1 MSPQV
6 FAIALI
12 LGSALL
18 ALWILSRFAGIGPR
32 SLGWAIINVVAACA
46 LLRAVPPV
54 LERLG
59 ESGVP
64 GIQFIEVFG
73 MALPA
78 LVYGF
83 LSGGWITRL
92 ALGLLRP

>member
-1 MSPQV
+1 MSPQS
-6 FAIALI
+6 FGIALM
-12 LGSALL
+12 LSAALL
-18 ALWILSRFAGIGPR
+18 ALWIISRFAGIGPR
-32 SLGWAIINVVAACA
+32 SFGWAIIHLVVACA
-46 LLRAVPPV
+46 LLRTVPPV

-59 ESGVP
+59 ETDVP
-64 GIQFIEVFG
+64 GIQFIDVFG

-83 LSGGWITRL
+83 VSGGWITRL

>member
-1 MSPQV
+1 MSPGF

-18 ALWILSRFAGIGPR
+18 ALWIISRFAGIGPK
-32 SLGWAIINVVAACA
+32 SLGWAIVHVVAACA

-59 ESGVP
+59 ESGMP

-83 LSGGWITRL
+83 VSGGWMTRL
-92 ALGLLRP
+92 TLGLLRP

>member
-1 MSPQV
+1 MSPQF

-12 LGSALL
+12 LSSALL
-18 ALWILSRFAGIGPR
+18 ALWIISRFAEIGPK
-32 SLGWAIINVVAACA
+32 SIGWAIIHVVAACV
-46 LLRAVPPV
+46 LLRTVPPV

-59 ESGVP
+59 ESDLP

-83 LSGGWITRL
+83 VSGGWMTRL

>member
-1 MSPQV
+1 MSPQA

-32 SLGWAIINVVAACA
+32 SLGWAIIHVVAACA
-46 LLRAVPPV
+46 LLRAVPPA
-54 LERLG
+54 LEHLG
-59 ESGVP
+59 ESDVP

-83 LSGGWITRL
+83 LSGGWMTRL